1 MPSWRTYLKIRFRG
15 TGPLVEWVRVASG
28 QVCDNFRP
36 LPLSQKDSFA
46 LKYSFYFFYK
56 RFYLVR
62 PVGIKP
68 PHWLDTHLEKR

>member
-1 MPSWRTYLKIRFRG
+1 MPSWIPYLKIRFLE
-15 TGPLVEWVRVASG
+15 TGPLVEVVRVASG

-36 LPLSQKDSFA
+36 LPLSHKDSFA
-46 LKYSFYFFYK
+46 LKHSFYFLYE

-68 PHWLDTHLEKR
+68 PDRPNTHLEKR